1 MRSSFLDGV
10 QRGRL
15 VDLLEESV
23 EDYGI
28 KDITRYTGRSGR
40 YISGI
45 IDETVTQIS
54 HFTATRICRA
64 LAINPLYVYMG
75 EKPIYDEGAKPNK

>member
-64 LAINPLYVYMG
+64 LARNLFMMKGQSQINKIQL
-75 EKPIYDEGAKPNK
+75 K